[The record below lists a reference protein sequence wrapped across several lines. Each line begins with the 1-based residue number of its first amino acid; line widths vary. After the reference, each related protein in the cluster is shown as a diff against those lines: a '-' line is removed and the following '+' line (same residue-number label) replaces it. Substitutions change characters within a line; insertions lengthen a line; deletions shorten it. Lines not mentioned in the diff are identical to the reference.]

1 MRKQDVDGSVCDE
14 IKADEETKHVAVQ
27 TVVLTSMKDIMNSD
41 IDLQT
46 PNKTYNHHQK
56 AVLKI
61 NDRHDLWW
69 KKYRLR
75 ISIIKH
81 IWIITDA

>member
-27 TVVLTSMKDIMNSD
+27 KVVLTSMKDIMNSD

-46 PNKTYNHHQK
+46 PNKT
-56 AVLKI
+56 
-61 NDRHDLWW
+61 
-69 KKYRLR
+69 
-75 ISIIKH
+75 
-81 IWIITDA
+81 